1 MNFDRLL
8 EYLDTEAGQKEQVAL
23 IFYYFEQFE
32 GENEITQSDVRELIR
47 DSRSLINTSSVSTYF
62 GRLEN
67 EDDITTAG
75 NDGYRLTHEGEDR
88 IEELLDEDALDEHR
102 DEGDLFI
109 DTDAI
114 DHERYQELIED
125 INDCYRYRVYS
136 GTMVL
141 TRKLFED
148 IVFEI
153 LKTHYGGDDV
163 QMYYHQEDDRH
174 YSFNELLNNLKEGVQ
189 TLRRYSRELDEAFV
203 ERIRELKN
211 AGNRG
216 AHSIRISFTDDEM
229 EEWSND
235 VTRIAEVLYDVLE
248 GARIANESDN

>member
-1 MNFDRLL
+1 MDFNRLL
-8 EYLDTEAGQKEQVAL
+8 DHFDVEAGQKEQVAL
-23 IFYYFEQFE
+23 IFYYLEQFE
-32 GENEITQSDVRELIR
+32 GENEITQSEVKELIR
-47 DSRSLINTSSVSTYF
+47 ESRSSINTSSVSTYF
-62 GRLEN
+62 GRLED

-75 NDGYRLTHEGEDR
+75 NGGYRLTHEGEDR
-88 IEELLDEDALDEHR
+88 IEELLDEDALDDHR

-136 GTMVL
+136 GTVVL

-163 QMYYHQEDDRH
+163 QMYYHQDDDRH
-174 YSFNELLNNLKEGVQ
+174 YSFNELLNNLKDGVP
-189 TLRRYSRELDEAFV
+189 TLRRYSRELNDAFV
-203 ERIRELKN
+203 EEIRELKN

-216 AHSIRISFTDDEM
+216 AHSVRVSFTDDEM
-229 EEWSND
+229 EEWSSD
-235 VTRIAEVLYDVLE
+235 VTRMAEILYDVLE
-248 GARIANESDN
+248 GARIANESDD